1 MRYKSITMKTDT
13 RKAGSERDARRAT
26 IKDIADQAGVSV
38 GTVSAVIN
46 QKASVSNDTRARVL
60 SVIDELNYRPNAA
73 ARRRLQRTSQKSIGF
88 VIKEMQNPY
97 FADVIIGVQEVAHA
111 RGYNVIVVSSE
122 RQSEL
127 EHELTE
133 LLVAK
138 DVDGLVINPLLDDSA
153 DIAHLFELKRRK
165 IPLILLESIR
175 GLSASMV
182 DVNNVQASKHAV
194 EWLIDHGHKRIVHFA
209 GPMYS
214 MHSDERIE
222 GVRRAFSAQQ
232 LALTERDVVHAG
244 ARLEDGYAAGLA
256 YFREK
261 SDNPPTA
268 VTCYND
274 LVAIGLM
281 RALRELNIKVPDDVS
296 VIGYDD
302 IAMSSY
308 CCVPL
313 TSVRVP
319 RKQIGNR
326 AAEMLIQHIESSD
339 TWKIERLSLK
349 AELIVRESTRALTES

>member
-1 MRYKSITMKTDT
+1 MKTDT

-244 ARLEDGYAAGLA
+244 ARLEDG
-256 YFREK
+256 
-261 SDNPPTA
+261 
-268 VTCYND
+268 
-274 LVAIGLM
+274 
-281 RALRELNIKVPDDVS
+281 
-296 VIGYDD
+296 
-302 IAMSSY
+302 
-308 CCVPL
+308 
-313 TSVRVP
+313 
-319 RKQIGNR
+319 
-326 AAEMLIQHIESSD
+326 
-339 TWKIERLSLK
+339 
-349 AELIVRESTRALTES
+349 